1 MLGTILCLW
10 LWPNSRCLNPHQV
23 LRREA
28 EELEPLLCADGLL
41 VPALWEVMSLTAHVL
56 IPEASSAQASEARA

>member
-1 MLGTILCLW
+1 MAMSEQLVYE
-10 LWPNSRCLNPHQV
+10 NPHQA

-41 VPALWEVMSLTAHVL
+41 VPALREVMPVTAYVF
-56 IPEASSAQASEARA
+56 IPETGSAQASEARA